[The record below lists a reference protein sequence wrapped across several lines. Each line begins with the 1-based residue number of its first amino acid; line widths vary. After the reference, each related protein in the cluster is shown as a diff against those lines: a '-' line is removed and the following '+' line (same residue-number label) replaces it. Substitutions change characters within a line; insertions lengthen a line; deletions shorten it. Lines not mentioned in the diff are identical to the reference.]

1 MSNERNFEKLLIEP
15 LDENAV
21 KTREQSGVRLSY
33 VEGWYV
39 LEQANLCFGFDGWS
53 SETLDIRQVQ
63 EEQKLGSRP
72 KPGDEPK
79 WYVGYTARVRVSA
92 LGIVRDGCGAG
103 SGIDRDLFRAHESAV
118 KEAETDAL
126 KRAFR
131 SFGYR
136 FGLALYDK
144 TQSNVTK
151 NGKKKAAK
159 LSEGNHVDDKAKA
172 TYEKIGGRPGDFDA
186 FVSEHGKRLAYGAI
200 AKSFDQGIDL
210 DSAVRELANG

>member
-1 MSNERNFEKLLIEP
+1 MERDFQKLLDEQ
-15 LDENAV
+15 LDEQHV

-39 LEQANLCFGFDGWS
+39 IEQANVCFGFDGWS
-53 SETLDIRQVQ
+53 SETLEVKQVQ

-79 WYVGYTARVRVSA
+79 WYVGYTAKVRITA
-92 LGIVRDGCGAG
+92 LGVVRDGYGAG
-103 SGIDRDLFRAHESAV
+103 SGIDKDLFRAHESAV

-151 NGKKKAAK
+151 NGKPKAAK
-159 LSEGNHVDDKAKA
+159 LAEGSAVEAKA
-172 TYEKIGGRPGDFDA
+172 RKAWEKIGGIPHDFNS
-186 FVSEHGKRLAYGAI
+186 FVSEHGQKIAYGAI
-200 AKSFDQGIDL
+200 AKASEQGISLEDAL
-210 DSAVRELANG
+210 RELQNA